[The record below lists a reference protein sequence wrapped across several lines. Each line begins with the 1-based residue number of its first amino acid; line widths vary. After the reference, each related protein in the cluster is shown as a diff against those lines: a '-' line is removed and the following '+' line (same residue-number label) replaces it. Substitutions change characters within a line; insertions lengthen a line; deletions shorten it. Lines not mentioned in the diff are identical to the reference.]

1 MTTTT
6 TNERAS
12 ELRRRRTRRV
22 RACNDVVNTFARHP
36 RRLDQAVRGIA
47 AIDELI
53 AVLLDDRDELARMVL
68 DRVPDTARKV
78 PVGDLQ
84 VKLTAP
90 TKYTFDVPRFV
101 QELDALVAAGK
112 VDRKLRDDIVQ
123 MTDPVPPQPKVYKRN
138 LDKAEALGI
147 KPLAALIKRCTE
159 WEDQPRKVTVE
170 RNADAVPEEALAA

>member
-22 RACNDVVNTFARHP
+22 RACNDVVSTFARHP

-53 AVLLDDRDELARMVL
+53 AVLLDDRDELAQMVL
-68 DRVPDTARKV
+68 ARVPDTARKV

-90 TKYTFDVPRFV
+90 TKYTFDTPEFV
-101 QELDALVAAGK
+101 KQLDALVAAGRVPK
-112 VDRKLRDDIVQ
+112 AVRDDIVQ
-123 MTDPVPPQPKVYKRN
+123 MTEPVPAMPKVYKRD

-147 KPLAALIKRCTE
+147 KPLAALIKRCTG
-159 WEDQPRKVTVE
+159 WEDQPQRVTVE
-170 RNADAVPEEALAA
+170 RLATSEEALAA